1 MSTEQAATTF
11 VRTFGKSF
19 LNTAKENFVQQ
30 FTGLNQEGMFCR
42 FMKGFGLYSQAKEHY
57 DIWTDDE
64 KSTWEKIQ
72 TGSLSLT
79 LDVFAAKVATLV
91 CFLAGTKIHTQGGWG
106 RYREAGDRCPAF
118 T

>member
-1 MSTEQAATTF
+1 
-11 VRTFGKSF
+11 
-19 LNTAKENFVQQ
+19 
-30 FTGLNQEGMFCR
+30 MFCR

-91 CFLAGTKIHTQGGWG
+91 CFLAGTKIHTQG
-106 RYREAGDRCPAF
+106 AGADIEKLEIGVLRLHNVSSI
-118 T
+118 